1 MKLFTFFGTWLGSI
15 IFVLGFILIATLLKR
30 ILRKYWPKQVQVI
43 DLLPPLLLLL
53 THVLSVQSL
62 GLTIVPFL
70 ILAWCLIG
78 IASAL
83 MYAYRDGELIYAK
96 FFKTIWKI
104 TDVYM
109 IVWYLIVLVLTK
121 LNF

>member
-1 MKLFTFFGTWLGSI
+1 MKLFTFFGTWVGSI
-15 IFVLGFILIATLLKR
+15 ILVVGFVLILTLLKR
-30 ILRKYWPKQVQVI
+30 IFRKYWPKWLQVV
-43 DLLPPLLLLL
+43 DFLPPLLLLL
-53 THVLSVQSL
+53 THILSLHSF
-62 GLTIVPFL
+62 GLTVAPFL

-104 TDVYM
+104 TDIYM
-109 IVWYLIVLVLTK
+109 IIWYLIILIL
-121 LNF
+121 LLF